1 MLLILLLLVLILL
14 IIINL
19 DNAKIY
25 SDDNKRPFVYINE
38 NGEEMLLNRE
48 QEILEN
54 FRKSIYMKETFN
66 ATKALHLF
74 EELSSLK
81 TIESKEL
88 LKTITSATLG
98 NVPVL
103 HHLMNLYLLH
113 KVIYLSISV
122 TPLHI

>member
-1 MLLILLLLVLILL
+1 MIFILLLLLLL
-14 IIINL
+14 IQI
-19 DNAKIY
+19 DKRFAKIY
-25 SDDNKRPFVYINE
+25 SDDSKRSFFLVDE
-38 NGEEMLLNRE
+38 NGERVDLTEE
-48 QEILEN
+48 QDIVEN

>member
-1 MLLILLLLVLILL
+1 MLLILLLLLLVLL

-54 FRKSIYMKETFN
+54 FRKSIYLKDSFN
-66 ATKALHLF
+66 ATNALYLLN
-74 EELSSLK
+74 ELASLSSN
-81 TIESKEL
+81 ESKE
-88 LKTITSATLG
+88 TIDIITSASLG
-98 NVPVL
+98 NVPIL

-113 KVIYLSISV
+113 KVII
-122 TPLHI
+122 